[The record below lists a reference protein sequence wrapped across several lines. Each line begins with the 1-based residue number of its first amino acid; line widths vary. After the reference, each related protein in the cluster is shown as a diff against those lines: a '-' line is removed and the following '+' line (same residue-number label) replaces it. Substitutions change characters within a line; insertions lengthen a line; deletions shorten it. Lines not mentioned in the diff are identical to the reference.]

1 MCMEVSFAGVDGING
16 DTMNGVGEEWW
27 LEGQSRGL
35 EVALEPEVFFGD
47 YSYVQVTNNIQPLPF
62 QWDVMSWGYWDYDEY
77 DYTAPPLVS
86 AYKAITRSRHL
97 THICER

>member
-1 MCMEVSFAGVDGING
+1 MFQTGVDGING

-47 YSYVQVTNNIQPLPF
+47 YSYVQVTQVIKKHYVLL
-62 QWDVMSWGYWDYDEY
+62 SG
-77 DYTAPPLVS
+77 T
-86 AYKAITRSRHL
+86 
-97 THICER
+97 

>member
-1 MCMEVSFAGVDGING
+1 MLQAGVDGING

-47 YSYVQVTNNIQPLPF
+47 YSYVQVIQSIKRQHALF
-62 QWDVMSWGYWDYDEY
+62 SGM
-77 DYTAPPLVS
+77 
-86 AYKAITRSRHL
+86 
-97 THICER
+97 

>member
-1 MCMEVSFAGVDGING
+1 
-16 DTMNGVGEEWW
+16 MNGVGEEWW

-47 YSYVQVTNNIQPLPF
+47 YSYVQVTQVIKKHYVLP
-62 QWDVMSWGYWDYDEY
+62 QWDVMSWGYWDYDEF
-77 DYTAPPLVS
+77 DWTTPPLVS

-97 THICER
+97 THICERCKHVKLTSYKVGS